1 MALTPLISL
10 HIKTQQSNP
19 GICTV
24 LEIVHCAFKVHLIKF
39 ASSCVNN
46 PFFCCF
52 GSSIIVLVIIA
63 SKSVFSSLV
72 LTVFP
77 DSVDVS
83 MQTPAKKAFT
93 DAMQHSSSDETCEST
108 NSHLNNDD
116 DSGIETTTP
125 TTPVTS
131 LLFCDT
137 SNHPRLSYCRPKYT
151 PPRSPLARSLSS
163 NSNEENKRYSL
174 DATNCFTFAPVQD

>member
-1 MALTPLISL
+1 M
-10 HIKTQQSNP
+10 
-19 GICTV
+19 
-24 LEIVHCAFKVHLIKF
+24 
-39 ASSCVNN
+39 
-46 PFFCCF
+46 
-52 GSSIIVLVIIA
+52 IIA